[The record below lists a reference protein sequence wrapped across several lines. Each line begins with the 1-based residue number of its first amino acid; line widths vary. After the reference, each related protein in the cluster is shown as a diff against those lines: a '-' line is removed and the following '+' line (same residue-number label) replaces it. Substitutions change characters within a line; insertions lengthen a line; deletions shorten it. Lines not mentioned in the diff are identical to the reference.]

1 MNETA
6 IMHRILLAL
15 SEAGHTVFRAN
26 VGLFFTKD
34 GRPVQTGLP
43 KGFSDVFGFT
53 KSGRPFFLE
62 IKSETG
68 RLRPEQ
74 YMFLEA
80 MKAKGAIAG
89 VARSVESA
97 LTICG

>member
-6 IMHRILLAL
+6 IMHHIMLAL
-15 SEAGHTVFRAN
+15 SEAGHTVFRGN
-26 VGLFFTKD
+26 VGMFFTKD

-43 KGFSDVFGFT
+43 KGFSDIFGFT
-53 KSGRPFFLE
+53 KAGKPFFLE

-68 RLRPEQ
+68 RLRLEQ
-74 YMFLEA
+74 YKFLEA
-80 MKAKGAIAG
+80 MKSKGAIAG

-97 LTICG
+97 LTFCA